1 MNRNL
6 DQGAGQRKHLGSN
19 EEKQAGNNGH
29 PPQRNR
35 LQGKVTLIINGV
47 SESGRIL
54 AKSLAQKGSDIVILY
69 FNDADTL
76 ANQIQS
82 QVEAAGQRCLILKGN
97 PESQEMPREAIEK
110 IQNKFGRLDI
120 FISYSPDTAADY
132 SLTKEDALPT
142 EASASSSSLF
152 PHLSYMKAAMD
163 EMVDQSH

>member
-1 MNRNL
+1 MNRNPA
-6 DQGAGQRKHLGSN
+6 QGAGPEKHHGTTN
-19 EEKQAGNNGH
+19 GERRANNNGH
-29 PPQRNR
+29 PPRPNR

-69 FNDADTL
+69 FNDADAL
-76 ANQIQS
+76 AGRIQL
-82 QVEAAGQRCLILKGN
+82 QVEEAGQRCLILKGN

-110 IQNKFGRLDI
+110 IQNQFGRLDI
-120 FISYSPDTAADY
+120 FISYSPNTAADY

-142 EASASSSSLF
+142 QAPGSSSSLF

-163 EMVDQSH
+163 EMVDR